1 MRSPGAAMLP
11 VELKARK
18 LLRSTSS
25 GRRTAITTVSSAAI
39 TATGRGIGLKPEIN
53 ELTLL
58 SRAEHDHAV
67 ENEDIGQ
74 GLCGPAPVV
83 IQVYKFLAFAEGERF
98 GEEQRQTVEYKP
110 VTEIAQQRPLHDS
123 AGHERADRGDRRKD
137 LRVARPEE
145 DPSQAHEMKHQ
156 DDRHDRPD
164 PPAEKANDVLL
175 DVEHPIGDQQDTV
188 IKSPGDEA
196 EPGPVP

>member
-1 MRSPGAAMLP
+1 MTTGAGPQRPWPISSFSTAWSCS
-11 VELKARK
+11 ARE
-18 LLRSTSS
+18 S
-25 GRRTAITTVSSAAI
+25 TVSSFISAFKPILLAVAAI
-39 TATGRGIGLKPEIN
+39 TATARRIGLKAEIN
-53 ELTLL
+53 ELTVL

-83 IQVYKFLAFAEGERF
+83 IQVYKFLALAEGERF

-110 VTEIAQQRPLHDS
+110 VTEIAQQGPLHDS

-145 DPSQAHEMKHQ
+145 DPPQAHEVKHQ

-164 PPAEKANDVLL
+164 PPAEKANDVVL
-175 DVEHPIGDQQDTV
+175 DVERSEEHT
-188 IKSPGDEA
+188 
-196 EPGPVP
+196 